1 MGMPQRGRQELPLSH
16 RKPMNGIESAVHT
29 SPTISVWSLA
39 EVAVGFSLHS
49 CVLLFWVSE
58 SATAS
63 KVWPNGPEYGG
74 LSFRVS

>member
-1 MGMPQRGRQELPLSH
+1 MGTPQRGRQERLCPTG
-16 RKPMNGIESAVHT
+16 RPMNGTESAVHT

-49 CVLLFWVSE
+49 YVLLFWVSE

-63 KVWPNGPEYGG
+63 KV
-74 LSFRVS
+74 

>member
-1 MGMPQRGRQELPLSH
+1 METPQRGRQELPPFH
-16 RKPMNGIESAVHT
+16 RKPMNGTESAVHT
-29 SPTISVWSLA
+29 SPTLSVWFLA

-63 KVWPNGPEYGG
+63 KV
-74 LSFRVS
+74 